1 MFRLAL
7 LAAPLGSRS
16 SNLPYRAAVLTSL
29 CSNFEFPRHRV
40 HKAEPTPSIGELVPQ
55 CTSWRFSAP
64 TVSPCPPEHP
74 APRSRSVAAG
84 QPHRRGSATVG
95 HHRTTASSRGQPCSD
110 RLQPNHQ
117 RHGVGEYSLVL
128 ASSCAGLAFDVA
140 HGNALALAGQEPPPG
155 REVVP
160 VALLV
165 VSPPVASTCYP
176 GTYRPLR

>member
-40 HKAEPTPSIGELVPQ
+40 HKAEPTPSISEPAPQ
-55 CTSWRFSAP
+55 YTSWRFSAP

-74 APRSRSVAAG
+74 APRSRSFAVG
-84 QPHRRGSATVG
+84 QPHHRGSATVG

-117 RHGVGEYSLVL
+117 NLGVGEYSLVL
-128 ASSCAGLAFDVA
+128 ARSCAGLAFAVA
-140 HGNALALAGQEPPPG
+140 HGNEAALAGQEPPPG
-155 REVVP
+155 RGFVTMP
-160 VALLV
+160 LLV
-165 VSPPVASTCYP
+165 VLPPIASTHCQ